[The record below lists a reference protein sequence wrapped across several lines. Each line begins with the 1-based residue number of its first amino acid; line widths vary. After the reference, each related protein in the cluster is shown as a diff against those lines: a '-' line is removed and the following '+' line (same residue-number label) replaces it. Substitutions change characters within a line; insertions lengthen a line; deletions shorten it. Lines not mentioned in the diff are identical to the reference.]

1 MATTRHSIVN
11 RRRVRVTAWSR
22 LCPRPAKVGRDSATE
37 IVSTQSL
44 QMKDPSL
51 YEASLAYCVWKHG
64 KTNGHNS
71 LSFSGQATIPSTGP
85 RVFHRPQSQA
95 EPERSW
101 GILPQT
107 PWDLSL
113 WRQDSGTAR
122 ASARPRGI
130 PAPESALGSHPCVAL
145 PAAQVTVSISE
156 KKCYANAK

>member
-64 KTNGHNS
+64 KRTVTTLCLFRARQQSHQPV
-71 LSFSGQATIPSTGP
+71 LEFSIAHKARRSQSVLGGSSPKPPGIYRFGARIQGP
-85 RVFHRPQSQA
+85 RERALALAESRPLSR
-95 EPERSW
+95 RS
-101 GILPQT
+101 G
-107 PWDLSL
+107 
-113 WRQDSGTAR
+113 R
-122 ASARPRGI
+122 I
-130 PAPESALGSHPCVAL
+130 PAL
-145 PAAQVTVSISE
+145 P
-156 KKCYANAK
+156 YPPLR